1 MDRLDLFFM
10 YYILVNNIMDNSKYV
25 AMTNTHSWFPRAGG
39 EGFSNS
45 VSVHFI
51 HVCNAV
57 SDQKPPAK
65 QWSEQY

>member
-1 MDRLDLFFM
+1 
-10 YYILVNNIMDNSKYV
+10 MDNSKYV
-25 AMTNTHSWFPRAGG
+25 AMTNTRSWFPRAGG

-45 VSVHFI
+45 VLVHFI

-65 QWSEQY
+65 QWEEQY